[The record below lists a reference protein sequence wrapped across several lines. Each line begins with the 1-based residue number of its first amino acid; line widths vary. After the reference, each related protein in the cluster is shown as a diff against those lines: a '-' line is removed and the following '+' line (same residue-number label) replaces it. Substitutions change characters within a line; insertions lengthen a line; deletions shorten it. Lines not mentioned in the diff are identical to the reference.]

1 MQKPC
6 CVQILKQ
13 NYSFNIIHGIKTF
26 GYILLFSF
34 PTKNKIKRQKI
45 NKQKIYTA
53 LARLV

>member
-13 NYSFNIIHGIKTF
+13 NYPLNIIHGIKTF

-34 PTKNKIKRQKI
+34 PTKKKEAKI
-45 NKQKIYTA
+45 NKQKNTYSPC
-53 LARLV
+53 